1 MFVLKSKNLWRV
13 EMHSHSSNY
22 TPVTEQPSALITG
35 AIMVIIVTFAILLS
49 FQLYVDNVFIV
60 TTNGLWKSIVV
71 RQWADNPDIVNLDLA
86 NLFYFP
92 VYGQLTRLLDVL
104 GVFTGLTWKQMA
116 VLNAVFGAII
126 LGCIY
131 YWISSIF
138 KSRLIGLLTVLFYMG
153 SGHFLTL
160 SVINEDIMPS
170 YFFVLAA
177 MMLASVWFG
186 AATAP
191 RIIAVAL
198 IVSIGWLFEWRL
210 LFPVVP
216 PMLLTLWVSARGW
229 KQRLAWCLEFIL
241 SLCILPLIITVW
253 VASLSNLNFA
263 AAISFFGRLF
273 WVGKGIGTGWA
284 GFSLTKLHLTWAG
297 IAESLIGGRYLQSGD
312 WINYLVTI
320 WEVFSGTLLALIL
333 AGVSIR
339 YVWQRRNDA
348 STLAH
353 FIIFGGTFIGGEVFN
368 FYSQP
373 QDPQMQLTV
382 MPWIIP
388 AWGVL
393 MKVWLAP
400 DNRILEKAPGSFKN
414 EMIPVISAL
423 VFSLFPMVN
432 TVPVIAGDRGGNA
445 KYLEIL
451 THLEQKFDLSET
463 VFLYMGFDEL
473 IPWQFANWSASWPD
487 VDHLPQAPAS
497 NPKFKWIS
505 ITDEMIKYPGRAPE
519 QQAMELRRKIDLAL
533 SLGYRVVTNNLW
545 LFPEKKWTEITGTI
559 SRPETP
565 LAMRRML
572 LQTYHADEVYVD
584 PIEGSFFEIK
594 LLN

>member
-22 TPVTEQPSALITG
+22 IPVTEQPSALITD

-92 VYGQLTRLLDVL
+92 VYGQLTRLLDAL
-104 GVFTGLTWKQMA
+104 GVFTGQTWKQMA

-138 KSRLIGLLTVLFYMG
+138 KNRLIGLLTVLFYMG

-170 YFFVLAA
+170 YFFVLVA

-191 RIIAVAL
+191 RIIVVAL
-198 IVSIGWLFEWRL
+198 IFSIGWLFEWRL

-216 PMLLTLWVSARGW
+216 PMLLTLCVSARCW

-320 WEVFSGTLLALIL
+320 WEVFSGTLLVLIL
-333 AGVSIR
+333 AGISIH

-400 DNRILEKAPGSFKN
+400 GNRILEKVPGSYKS

-432 TVPVIAGDRGGNA
+432 TVPVIAGERGGNA

-519 QQAMELRRKIDLAL
+519 QQAMELRRKIDLTL
-533 SLGYRVVTNNLW
+533 SLGYRVVTNNLL

>member
-1 MFVLKSKNLWRV
+1 
-13 EMHSHSSNY
+13 MHSHSGNCI
-22 TPVTEQPSALITG
+22 PVTERSTALIPG
-35 AIMVIIVTFAILLS
+35 AIMVILVAFAILLS

-60 TTNGLWKSIVV
+60 TTNGLWKSILV
-71 RQWADNPDIVNLDLA
+71 RKWADNPDLVNLDLA
-86 NLFYFP
+86 NLFYYP
-92 VYGQLTRLLDVL
+92 AYGQLTRLLDAI
-104 GVFTGLTWKQMA
+104 GVFAGLTWKQMA
-116 VLNAVFGAII
+116 VLNAAFAAII

-138 KSRLIGLLTVLFYMG
+138 KSRLIGLLTVLFYLG
-153 SGHFLTL
+153 SGHFLML

-170 YFFVLAA
+170 YFFVLVA

-216 PMLLTLWVSARGW
+216 PMLLALWVSSRDW
-229 KQRLAWCLEFIL
+229 KQSFAWCLEFIL
-241 SLCILPLIITVW
+241 GLCILPLIITIG
-253 VASLSNLNFA
+253 VAILSNLNFA
-263 AAISFFGRLF
+263 AATSFFGRLF

-284 GFSLTKLHLTWAG
+284 GFSLTKLHLAWVG
-297 IAESLIGGRYLQSGD
+297 IAESLIGGRCVQSAD
-312 WINYLVTI
+312 WINYLANI
-320 WEVFSGTLLALIL
+320 WEVFAGTLLALLL

-339 YVWQRRNDA
+339 YVWQRRRDA

-353 FIIFGGTFIGGEVFN
+353 FIIFGGTFIGGEIFN
-368 FYSQP
+368 LYSQP

-393 MKVWLAP
+393 MTLWLAP
-400 DNRILEKAPGSFKN
+400 GNRILQKVPSTFNNGL
-414 EMIPVISAL
+414 IPVISVF
-423 VFSLFPMVN
+423 VFSLFPMAN
-432 TVPVIAGDRGGNA
+432 TVPVIVGYRGGNTQ
-445 KYLEIL
+445 YLEVL
-451 THLEQKFDLSET
+451 TRLEQKFDSSKT
-463 VFLYMGFDEL
+463 VFLYLGFDAL
-473 IPWQFANWSASWPD
+473 IPWQFANWSATWPD
-487 VDHLPQAPAS
+487 VDHLPPAPAS

-505 ITDEMIKYPGRAPE
+505 ITDGMINYPGWTPQ
-519 QQAMELRRKIDLAL
+519 QQATELRRKIDLAL
-533 SLGYRVVTNNLW
+533 SLGYRIVTNSLW

-565 LAMRRML
+565 LAIRRML

-584 PIEGSFFEIK
+584 PVEGSFFEIK
-594 LLN
+594 LLDKKL